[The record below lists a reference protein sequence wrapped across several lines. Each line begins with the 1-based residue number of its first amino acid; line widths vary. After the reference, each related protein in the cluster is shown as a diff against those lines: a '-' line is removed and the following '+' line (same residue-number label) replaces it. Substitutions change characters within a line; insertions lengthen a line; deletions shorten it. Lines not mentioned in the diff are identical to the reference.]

1 MQRSYAGCVE
11 GGLRPP
17 LENSF
22 IVLTIFFAEE
32 ATVRIVNVGVALGV
46 FVAAGLP
53 MSALAQSD
61 DHGISMSG
69 QGLGKAYPAATN
81 LSQDPAWLV
90 YGFQRDGISYYQVN
104 DLAGRVEMIIG
115 NADGTFWALP
125 AGETQVPVSLP
136 SQPLPVPAKATRSLI
151 YRGNGF
157 ALVRYSTGSRVLWA
171 IETQ

>member
-1 MQRSYAGCVE
+1 MGCVE

-69 QGLGKAYPAATN
+69 QGLGKAYP
-81 LSQDPAWLV
+81 
-90 YGFQRDGISYYQVN
+90 R
-104 DLAGRVEMIIG
+104 
-115 NADGTFWALP
+115 
-125 AGETQVPVSLP
+125 
-136 SQPLPVPAKATRSLI
+136 QPI
-151 YRGNGF
+151 
-157 ALVRYSTGSRVLWA
+157 
-171 IETQ
+171 